1 MKSTAR
7 ETEEPPSYS
16 DLDAWREIAAGD
28 GLRRLRPEDIVA
40 AIQRI
45 GPKGD
50 QRLLDTLMGHISDE
64 MLRLLRRRIS
74 TSYRNHGNDAIE
86 SAHDKLIVAVLKPNS
101 ADGKGLR
108 EAFRARVNFR
118 ADDAIVAEIRENSR
132 YTHYETTEDGETVE
146 PPDRGAPDHVEQ
158 VASRI

>member
-28 GLRRLRPEDIVA
+28 GLRRLRPED
-40 AIQRI
+40 
-45 GPKGD
+45 
-50 QRLLDTLMGHISDE
+50 E
-64 MLRLLRRRIS
+64 MLRLLRQRIS